1 MSVSTAAATKEE
13 DYSDEKFD
21 EWAKWNCKQIRTKT
35 RNFIGTTE
43 MTQAAFLKLCNTN
56 PNSFY
61 RFMNFKGPYS
71 NSDNQT
77 YDVFLGEKLTTQ
89 AAFLRTLGNT
99 NTNSLRSF
107 MNLKHSAGSG
117 ASNVVYRK
125 AYVLFE
131 KKRILEGKK
140 KTKKRQD
147 HEAKQ
152 GSKGS
157 RYAMTAG
164 CAGCLWGKVSSHC
177 YAIAVCNA

>member
-1 MSVSTAAATKEE
+1 
-13 DYSDEKFD
+13 
-21 EWAKWNCKQIRTKT
+21 
-35 RNFIGTTE
+35 
-43 MTQAAFLKLCNTN
+43 MTQTAFLKLCNTN

-61 RFMNFKGPYS
+61 RFMNLKGPYS

-89 AAFLRTLGNT
+89 AAFLRTLGNI

-107 MNLKHSAGSG
+107 MNLKRGAGSG

-125 AYVLFE
+125 AYVFFE

-152 GSKGS
+152 GSKGFS
-157 RYAMTAG
+157 LRHDSGMR
-164 CAGCLWGKVSSHC
+164 WVFVGKGF
-177 YAIAVCNA
+177 